1 MNKNRVPKASPEPL
15 PELATF
21 LEPFAPLFRRHT
33 SRESM
38 ERYLTGLL
46 TDLPHKTCDTIAD
59 VIAETSVERLQHLL
73 TDAAWDPL
81 KLDEARVKRLLS
93 LHPVTDGILV
103 FDDTGLPKKGTT
115 SVGVAPQYSGTLGK
129 IGNCQVVVSAEYLAD
144 DPASSTPFHFPVSAQ
159 LFLPEAWT
167 QDAERRKQARVPKQ
181 ISQQTKPEI
190 ALGLLDRARLW
201 GGPIGAVV
209 VDAGYGDNPN
219 FLQGLDE
226 RQVPYVC
233 AVQSTFGCRL
243 PDEVEATATQTPVYG
258 GRGQP
263 RKPRPA
269 PLYTV
274 KELIE
279 SLPTSAWQTIEWREG
294 TKGTMQ
300 VQAVALRAHWATGSS
315 LHSTSHSRV
324 HTGPE
329 GWLLAERPV
338 PEAVAD
344 DPQSPPV
351 EPPEKEEEKIKYWFS
366 VLPKETSLSR
376 LVLLAHAR
384 WVIEQ
389 FYEDAKQECGLD
401 HFQGRSWNGLHRHLA
416 LVMLAYSFLALQR
429 LQLPLPAGEV
439 FPPLC
444 HASLA
449 PSRPSAGTPLAVPGS
464 RPLALADR
472 SDPNVPSSE
481 KLTK

>member
-1 MNKNRVPKASPEPL
+1 MNKTQVPKASPEPL
-15 PELATF
+15 PELAAF

-46 TDLPHKTCDTIAD
+46 SDLPHKTCETMAD
-59 VIAETSVERLQHLL
+59 VIAGITSERLQHLL

-81 KLDEARVKRLLS
+81 ELDEARVKRLLK

-103 FDDTGLPKKGTT
+103 FDDTGLPKQGTA

-144 DPASSTPFHFPVSAQ
+144 DPASSTPFHWPLSAQ
-159 LFLPEAWT
+159 LFLPEPWT
-167 QDAERRKQARVPKQ
+167 QDAKRRKQAKVPEE

-201 GGPIGAVV
+201 GVPIQAVV

-219 FLQGLDE
+219 FLRGLDD
-226 RQVPYVC
+226 RQVPYMC
-233 AVQSTFGCRL
+233 AVESTFGCRL
-243 PDEVEATATQTPVYG
+243 PDEVQATAAQTPVYG

-279 SLPTSAWQTIEWREG
+279 SLPTSAWQTISWREG
-294 TKGTMQ
+294 TKGTMR
-300 VQAVALRAHWATGSS
+300 VQAVALRVHWATGSS

-338 PEAVAD
+338 SEAVAD
-344 DPQSPPV
+344 DPQPTPV
-351 EPPEKEEEKIKYWFS
+351 KPQEQEEEKVKYWFS
-366 VLPKETSLSR
+366 VLSPQTSLQR

-389 FYEDAKQECGLD
+389 FYEDAKQECGFD
-401 HFQGRSWNGLHRHLA
+401 HYQGRSWDGLHRHLA
-416 LVMLAYSFLALQR
+416 LVMLAYSFLMLYR
-429 LQLPLPAGEV
+429 LTLPLPPGEA
-439 FPPLC
+439 FPPLRD
-444 HASLA
+444 AKLA
-449 PSRPSAGTPLAVPGS
+449 AFGASAGAPLAVPGS
-464 RPLALADR
+464 CPLAFPHAADR
-472 SDPNVPSSE
+472 VLPSSE
-481 KLTK
+481 KLTE

>member
-46 TDLPHKTCDTIAD
+46 SDLPHKTCDTIAD
-59 VIAETSVERLQHLL
+59 VVAGTSIERLQHLL

-81 KLDEARVKRLLS
+81 QLDEMRVKRLLEV
-93 LHPVTDGILV
+93 HPVTNGMLV
-103 FDDTGLPKKGTT
+103 FDDTGLPKKGTA

-144 DPASSTPFHFPVSAQ
+144 DPASSTPFHFPVTAQ
-159 LFLPEAWT
+159 LFLPESWIL
-167 QDAERRKQARVPKQ
+167 DAERRKQVRIPEQ

-190 ALGLLDRARLW
+190 ALEILDRAQQW
-201 GGPIGAVV
+201 GVPIEVVV

-226 RQVPYVC
+226 RQVPYMC

-243 PDEVEATATQTPVYG
+243 PNEVAVTAAQTPVYG

-279 SLPTSAWQTIEWREG
+279 AQPASAWQTIEWREG

-300 VQAVALRAHWATGSS
+300 VQTLAIRVHWATGSS

-329 GWLLAERPV
+329 GWLLAERSV
-338 PEAVAD
+338 PEAVAGEE
-344 DPQSPPV
+344 QSSPV
-351 EPPEKEEEKIKYWFS
+351 ELPEKEEVKIKYWFS
-366 VLPKETSLSR
+366 MLPKETSLQR

-401 HFQGRSWNGLHRHLA
+401 HFQGRSWDGLHRHLA

-429 LQLPLPAGEV
+429 LQLPLPLGEV
-439 FPPLC
+439 FPPLS
-444 HASLA
+444 HA
-449 PSRPSAGTPLAVPGS
+449 
-464 RPLALADR
+464 
-472 SDPNVPSSE
+472 
-481 KLTK
+481 

>member
-33 SRESM
+33 SRDSM

-46 TDLPHKTCDTIAD
+46 TDLPHKTCDTIAQ
-59 VIAETSVERLQHLL
+59 VIAGTSVERLQHLL

-81 KLDEARVKRLLS
+81 ALDEARVKRLLN
-93 LHPVTDGILV
+93 LHPVADGILI
-103 FDDTGLPKKGTT
+103 FDDTGLPKKGNA
-115 SVGVAPQYSGTLGK
+115 SVGVAAQYSGTLGK

-159 LFLPEAWT
+159 LFLPESWA
-167 QDAERRKQARVPKQ
+167 QDAERRKQAQVPVQ
-181 ISQQTKPEI
+181 IREQTKPEI
-190 ALGLLDRARLW
+190 ALGLLDLAREW
-201 GGPIGAVV
+201 GVPIGAVV

-219 FLQGLDE
+219 FLRGLDE
-226 RQVPYVC
+226 RRVPYMC

-243 PDEVEATATQTPVYG
+243 PDEVQATAAQTPVYG

-279 SLPTSAWQTIEWREG
+279 ALPASAWQTISWREG

-300 VQAVALRAHWATGSS
+300 IQAVALRVQWATGSS

-338 PEAVAD
+338 SDAVAGEA
-344 DPQSPPV
+344 PPTPV
-351 EPPEKEEEKIKYWFS
+351 EPQGKEEEKIKYWFS
-366 VLPKETSLSR
+366 VLPASTSLER
-376 LVLLAHAR
+376 LVLVAHAR

-401 HFQGRSWNGLHRHLA
+401 DYQGRLWDGLHRHLA
-416 LVMLAYSFLALQR
+416 LVMLAYSFLMLYR
-429 LQLPLPAGEV
+429 LTLPLPSGEA
-439 FPPLC
+439 FPPLGDAKFAAFR
-444 HASLA
+444 ASTGAALA
-449 PSRPSAGTPLAVPGS
+449 LPGS
-464 RPLALADR
+464 RPLAFPHSADR
-472 SDPNVPSSE
+472 SFPPSE

>member
-15 PELATF
+15 PELAAF

-46 TDLPHKTCDTIAD
+46 TDLPHKTCETIAD
-59 VIAETSVERLQHLL
+59 VIAGSTGERLQHLL

-81 KLDEARVKRLLS
+81 ELDEARVKRLLEV
-93 LHPVTDGILV
+93 HPVTDGILV
-103 FDDTGLPKKGTT
+103 FDDTGLPKQGKA

-159 LFLPEAWT
+159 LFLPESWT
-167 QDAERRKQARVPKQ
+167 QDAERRKQAQVPEES
-181 ISQQTKPEI
+181 IQQTKPEI
-190 ALGLLDRARLW
+190 ALGLLDRARRW
-201 GGPIGAVV
+201 GVPVGAVV

-219 FLQGLDE
+219 FLRGLDE
-226 RQVPYVC
+226 RQVPYMC
-233 AVQSTFGCRL
+233 AVESTFGCRL
-243 PDEVEATATQTPVYG
+243 PHEVQASAAQTPVYQ

-274 KELIE
+274 KQLIE
-279 SLPTSAWQTIEWREG
+279 ALPASAWQTVSWREG

-300 VQAVALRAHWATGSS
+300 VQAVLPADAS
-315 LHSTSHSRV
+315 L
-324 HTGPE
+324 
-329 GWLLAERPV
+329 
-338 PEAVAD
+338 
-344 DPQSPPV
+344 Q
-351 EPPEKEEEKIKYWFS
+351 
-366 VLPKETSLSR
+366 R

-401 HFQGRSWNGLHRHLA
+401 DYQGRSWQGLHRHVA
-416 LVMLAYSFLALQR
+416 LVMLAYSFLMVYR
-429 LQLPLPAGEV
+429 LLVPLPPEEA
-439 FPPLC
+439 FSPLR
-444 HASLA
+444 HTKLAAFRASA
-449 PSRPSAGTPLAVPGS
+449 DAALAVPGS
-464 RPLALADR
+464 RPLAHPD
-472 SDPNVPSSE
+472 
-481 KLTK
+481 